1 MYHCVVQGTVVNNRY
16 SIVRPLGD
24 GGMARVYLAHD
35 EVLDRDVALKVLW
48 EYFAS
53 DEEFVDRF
61 KREAR
66 SAASLSHPNIVQ
78 VYDRG
83 ETENGTAYMAMEY
96 VPGGTLKER
105 ISREGPLSPA
115 GAAGMAIQI
124 SEALAAAHERGVI
137 HRDIKPH
144 NVLLSESGEAKVTD
158 FGIARAAAATT
169 ATRTGRVLG
178 TAGYM
183 SPEQALGERVDLRSD
198 LYSLGVVL
206 FEMLTGR
213 LPFRGESPITVSM
226 KHVNEAPPPP
236 NEIRPELP
244 EGVNALVLKLLAKNP
259 DDRYADAWD
268 LIEDLRKV
276 RSGIPLAVAAPAAM
290 PERQASAARQEAQ
303 IPPPNRRT
311 PRPATLGRRRRRRAL
326 PWLLLALLALVLV
339 PLGAVSL
346 FDNNTGDPGGN
357 NQSSPTAGKVKVPD
371 VRGILQQR
379 AEAKL
384 RRAGLDVGTINQ
396 FPSDRIAPG
405 RVIEPGYPVGKRLA
419 RGTDVNLTVSSG
431 PSQPASSSASSSAS
445 ATSSASSSASPQ
457 SSPQTTPAQPRSSA
471 SANPKPAAPKVKPGA
486 KTKVGHEIKPK
497 EEKSA
502 AAGNSGGGSGPGV
515 RGGTN
520 VSQGSGGQG
529 NGESGED

>member
-1 MYHCVVQGTVVNNRY
+1 MYHCGVQGTVVDNRY
-16 SIVRPLGD
+16 SIVRALGD

-83 ETENGTAYMAMEY
+83 ETETGTAYMAMEY

-105 ISREGPLSPA
+105 ITREGPLSPED
-115 GAAGMAIQI
+115 AAAVAIQI
-124 SEALAAAHERGVI
+124 AEALGAAHERGVI

-144 NVLLSESGEAKVTD
+144 NVLISESGEAKVTD

-183 SPEQALGERVDLRSD
+183 SPEQALGERVDRRSD

-236 NEIRPELP
+236 NEIRPDLP
-244 EGVNALVLKLLAKNP
+244 ESANALVLKLLTKNP
-259 DDRYADAWD
+259 DDRYADVWD
-268 LIEDLRKV
+268 LIEDLRKL
-276 RSGIPLAVAAPAAM
+276 RAGIPLAVAVPAAKSGRAAPIAQ
-290 PERQASAARQEAQ
+290 PERP
-303 IPPPNRRT
+303 IPPPNQRP
-311 PRPATLGRRRRRRAL
+311 PRPASSRRRRKRRTL
-326 PWLLLALLALVLV
+326 TWLLLALLALVLI
-339 PLGAVSL
+339 PLGAIAL
-346 FDNNTGDPGGN
+346 FDNTRDSGGN
-357 NQSSPTAGKVKVPD
+357 NRHPPVAGKVKVPD
-371 VRGILQQR
+371 VRGMLQQR

-405 RVIEPGYPVGKRLA
+405 RVIEPGYSVGKRLN

-445 ATSSASSSASPQ
+445 ATSSASSSASP
-457 SSPQTTPAQPRSSA
+457 SSAAQTTSAEPRSSA
-471 SANPKPAAPKVKPGA
+471 DPAPGSAAPKAKPRVKPEA
-486 KTKVGHEIKPK
+486 EPEVKPK
-497 EEKSA
+497 ENKPA
-502 AAGNSGGGSGPGV
+502 VTGNSGRGSGSAV
-515 RGGTN
+515 RGGGN
-520 VSQGSGGQG
+520 GGEDNSGQGS
-529 NGESGED
+529 GESGED